1 MKTYYHIY
9 YALKLSNFLVIPNL
23 PTKSGNASSF
33 TIASSLYRTLDF
45 GTLDEIHC
53 DKGIITI
60 EQRILE
66 NVIQNY
72 SGIFRLCIKSI
83 PEY

>member
-1 MKTYYHIY
+1 M
-9 YALKLSNFLVIPNL
+9 KLSNFLVIPNL
-23 PTKSGNASSF
+23 PAKSENASSL

-72 SGIFRLCIKSI
+72 SGILYLKNPAILIK
-83 PEY
+83 YY